1 MLKGAGLLDSA
12 HKKGLRGITPICL
25 VTLFLSACAPVPKI
39 IVLHDPLSAEEHLSL
54 GLGYE
59 LNGEYDEAIGEDDKA
74 VRKSEGDD
82 RPFYYMANAY
92 YKKGEY
98 DLAEEYYRKA
108 LEISPDNGDIYN
120 NLAWAYMATE
130 RFDEARGEIERAL
143 SIRRDP
149 HYLDTLA
156 NIYGRMGNYE
166 EAVAVLQEAIA
177 ATESEQV
184 DLLFSEYRLLGDL
197 YGMMGKEDLAA
208 GSREKA
214 EAYGRKH
221 P

>member
-1 MLKGAGLLDSA
+1 MDSA
-12 HKKGLRGITPICL
+12 CKRGLTVFYICL
-25 VTLFLSACAPVPKI
+25 VNLFLSACAPVPKV

-59 LNGEYDEAIGEDDKA
+59 LNGEYEEAIGEYDKA
-74 VRKSEGDD
+74 LRKSEGDD

-98 DLAEEYYRKA
+98 DLAEEYYRQA
-108 LEISPDNGDIYN
+108 LEISPGNGDIYN

-130 RFDEARGEIERAL
+130 RLDEARGEIERAL

-149 HYLDTLA
+149 YYLDTLA
-156 NIYGRMGNYE
+156 NIYGRMGKHE
-166 EAVAVLQEAIA
+166 EAVAVIQEAIGI
-177 ATESEQV
+177 TESEQV

-197 YGMMGKEDLAA
+197 YELMGKEDLAA
-208 GSREKA
+208 GSWEKA
-214 EAYGRKH
+214 EAYRRKH